1 MGRTRTKNKHL
12 PRHMQHKHGAYYH
25 VATVSGKLRWLRL
38 SDNYGEALR
47 KWAELEGAE
56 LDQRWTVGMALAHY
70 LQVSEKRLRPATLA
84 NYAEG
89 AKKLIPV
96 FGTMAIEDLRRDH
109 VYRYMVE
116 RGNVA
121 ANRERAL
128 LSAVYTHL
136 LNSGLMRGENPAAGL
151 RFRNEEKVGKRYV
164 TDDEFR
170 ALLAA
175 ASIRMRPLLRL
186 AYLTGMRQSDILA
199 LELTNATEQGI
210 AYIESKTQNERL
222 IGWSDELREAWR
234 AAAGA
239 RIGKVPLFLAR
250 GGDAFTPSGFKA
262 SWRRVKIR
270 AGLKDVKFHDLRRKT
285 GSDAEEG
292 HAQELLGH
300 ADGRITKRHYRAK
313 IVPVKPGRG
322 V

>member
-1 MGRTRTKNKHL
+1 MGRARTKNKHL

-25 VATVSGKLRWLRL
+25 VATVDGRLRWLRL
-38 SDNYGEALR
+38 SANYGEALR
-47 KWAELEGAE
+47 KWAELEGAQPE
-56 LDQRWTVGMALAHY
+56 QRWTVGMAIAHY
-70 LQVSEKRLRPATLA
+70 LEVSGKRLRPATMA

-96 FGTMAIEDLRRDH
+96 FGAMAIEDLRRDH

-151 RFRNEEKVGKRYV
+151 RFRNPEKTGKRYV

-175 ASIRMRPLLRL
+175 ASLRMRPLLRL
-186 AYLTGMRQSDILA
+186 AYITGMRQADILA
-199 LELTNATEQGI
+199 LQLTNATEDGI
-210 AYIESKTQNERL
+210 LYVQSKTGEDHL
-222 IGWSDELREAWR
+222 IGWSDELREVWR
-234 AAAGA
+234 AAAGM

-250 GGDAFTPSGFKA
+250 GGEAYTSSGFKA
-262 SWRRVKIR
+262 SWRRVKLR
-270 AGLKDVKFHDLRRKT
+270 AGLPDVKFHDLRRKAA
-285 GSDAEEG
+285 SDTDVA

-300 ADGRITKRHYRAK
+300 ADARVTKRHYRAK